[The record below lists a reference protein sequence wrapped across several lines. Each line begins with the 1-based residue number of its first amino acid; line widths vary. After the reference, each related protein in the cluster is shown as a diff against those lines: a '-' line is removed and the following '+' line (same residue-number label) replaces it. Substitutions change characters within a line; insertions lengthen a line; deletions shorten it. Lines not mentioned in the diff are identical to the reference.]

1 MWTEIFENLTTLA
14 YMLAMLGVLI
24 FINTL
29 LGSINAWNFG
39 EWKTKKFIT
48 GILKNLLIALCVAL
62 FFIVIEFIPVVL
74 ARTGIIIPG
83 DVVTIVEV
91 FGMIAV
97 AIKKYVTDIYSGFL
111 DILGIKKEDVA
122 VVVNAKE
129 DKG

>member
-1 MWTEIFENLTTLA
+1 M
-14 YMLAMLGVLI
+14 
-24 FINTL
+24 
-29 LGSINAWNFG
+29 
-39 EWKTKKFIT
+39 
-48 GILKNLLIALCVAL
+48 
-62 FFIVIEFIPVVL
+62 L

-129 DKG
+129 ERG

>member
-1 MWTEIFENLTTLA
+1 M
-14 YMLAMLGVLI
+14 
-24 FINTL
+24 
-29 LGSINAWNFG
+29 
-39 EWKTKKFIT
+39 
-48 GILKNLLIALCVAL
+48 AL

>member
-48 GILKNLLIALCVAL
+48 GILKNLLIALCMAL

-74 ARTGIIIPG
+74 ART
-83 DVVTIVEV
+83 
-91 FGMIAV
+91 
-97 AIKKYVTDIYSGFL
+97 
-111 DILGIKKEDVA
+111 
-122 VVVNAKE
+122 
-129 DKG
+129 